1 MDGTLPEPWCEARF
15 LMIKNALGSWLETV
29 AGFKPA
35 RIMYCPVSAGYV
47 ITCPYNMMMII
58 KLV

>member
-29 AGFKPA
+29 AGFKST
-35 RIMYCPVSAGYV
+35 RIVYCPVSAGYDS
-47 ITCPYNMMMII
+47 TCLYHIMI
-58 KLV
+58 KLI